1 MHRIIH
7 VYKRNSWILGEW
19 NIEMYI
25 SMILFSGMVFLEDSI
40 VKTSQTEVWSTV
52 VKTNRTKMGEAIVS
66 VKVLVQ
72 SPRKMNSMNYALSI
86 KIIK

>member
-25 SMILFSGMVFLEDSI
+25 SMILFSGMVFLEDGI